1 MTRRLPAACAAVLL
15 AGAGLLLGGCATLP
29 VAEETGSS
37 AGGGMIG
44 ATVEEGRS
52 AQLMVTLR
60 PAPPARLDQLTREL
74 AETYTLEPV
83 AAWQIVALDRRCVV
97 FASRGQLHGR
107 RLESLLRSLRA
118 DPRVDLAQAVQR
130 FSTLAA
136 VAPTGAPTEAPA
148 GAPAASP
155 SAASG
160 GSYRHLQHGA
170 DLLRLEPAH
179 RLATGRGVKVAV
191 VDTGVDLTHPEL
203 RGRIVAAKD
212 FAARR
217 LEKVPRGE
225 GDLFTQDLHGTAVA
239 GAIAAASDGV
249 GILGVAP
256 EASLLA
262 IKACWSPSP
271 LDRRASCDSYTL
283 SLALDFALG
292 EGAQV
297 INLSWSGPADPI
309 LEALVLAAIAR
320 GAVVVAALGSPGAFP
335 ARLPGVIAVRSLEDP
350 EKGLEEGSFAAPG
363 EEILT
368 TVPGGG
374 YDFFSGSS
382 LAAAE
387 VSGIAALALERKP
400 DLGPAG
406 LAELL
411 RRTARDNPGRAA
423 VDACAPLAALAGSA
437 TGCDL

>member
-1 MTRRLPAACAAVLL
+1 MSRSWAALAR
-15 AGAGLLLGGCATLP
+15 AGALAAAAALAGGCASLP
-29 VAEETGSS
+29 PANEAAAEPPA
-37 AGGGMIG
+37 AGGAMVG

-52 AQLMVTLR
+52 AQVMVTLR

-97 FASRGQLHGR
+97 FASRGQLQGR

-130 FSTLAA
+130 FSTLA
-136 VAPTGAPTEAPA
+136 EAPA
-148 GAPAASP
+148 APPASP
-155 SAASG
+155 PPAVAAG

-170 DLLRLEPAH
+170 DVLRLEPAH

-191 VDTGVDLTHPEL
+191 VDTGIDLTHPEL

-225 GDLFTQDLHGTAVA
+225 GDLFTHDLHGTAVA

-262 IKACWSPSP
+262 IKACWASAPG
-271 LDRRASCDSYTL
+271 DRRASCDSYTL
-283 SLALDFALG
+283 ALALDFALG

-297 INLSWSGPADPI
+297 INLSWSGPPDPI

-320 GAVVVAALGSPGAFP
+320 GTVVVAALGSADAFP

-350 EKGLEEGSFAAPG
+350 ESGLEEGSFAAPG
-363 EEILT
+363 EEILS

-387 VSGIAALALERKP
+387 VSGIAALALEKKP

-411 RRTARDNPGRAA
+411 RRTARNNPGRAA
-423 VDACAPLAALAGSA
+423 VDACAPLAALAGGTA
-437 TGCDL
+437 ACNL